1 MNFIQGVVCL
11 QNILVWAVSVTC
23 LVLANRTELT
33 ILQLVSSFYCIMF
46 MQFFFSLSYFS
57 LFWLGYLSKWK
68 LNADDLSIYWDSL
81 LILLYVA
88 VLLFSLVSSFSLPV
102 CLYPTLADGIIVK
115 AAL

>member
-1 MNFIQGVVCL
+1 MPPEYLGLGCECYLSCSGKQNRAHNPSTGQFILLYHVH
-11 QNILVWAVSVTC
+11 AV
-23 LVLANRTELT
+23 
-33 ILQLVSSFYCIMF
+33 
-46 MQFFFSLSYFS
+46 FFSLSYFS